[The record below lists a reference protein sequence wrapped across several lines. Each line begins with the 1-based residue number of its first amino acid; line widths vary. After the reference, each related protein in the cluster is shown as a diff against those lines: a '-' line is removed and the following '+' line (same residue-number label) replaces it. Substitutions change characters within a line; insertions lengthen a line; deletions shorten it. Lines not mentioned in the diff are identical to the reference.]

1 VAVEVYFD
9 GSFMERREFWVAQ
22 GDILKLSP
30 FMLMPQAGLL
40 TPFKFAG
47 WEGAYGASGDDI
59 LLRPETPTTV
69 KAKFYTD
76 HMPLYAVV
84 GATAVA
90 TALGIFFYIKRKEEH
105 TRIWAKQPTETKKK

>member
-1 VAVEVYFD
+1 
-9 GSFMERREFWVAQ
+9 
-22 GDILKLSP
+22 
-30 FMLMPQAGLL
+30 MLMPQAGLL

-105 TRIWAKQPTETKKK
+105 TRIWAKQPTETKKEIEIEPMEAIKTKKETGRN